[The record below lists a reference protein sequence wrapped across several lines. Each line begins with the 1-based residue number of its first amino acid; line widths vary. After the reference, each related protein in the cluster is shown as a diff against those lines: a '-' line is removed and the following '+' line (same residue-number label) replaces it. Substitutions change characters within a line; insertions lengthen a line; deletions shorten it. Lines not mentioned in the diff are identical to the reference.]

1 MARREG
7 MTLAS
12 PLIQC
17 ATIDER
23 ARRGID
29 PSTGRVEG
37 WTRPSPAAGAGAAG
51 TREKGRLHVLGAW
64 GQAFSLR
71 ARRRIFDH
79 DLRSF
84 SRLLLADYLYRA
96 TPQIYELRLPFASA
110 EVLAA
115 SPRTRSCALCLWAAA
130 LAHTRSSR
138 PALSH
143 DAPWSR
149 PRGAG
154 ATQTMNKQY
163 TSTRH
168 RTTKPQRSKQ
178 RSQNSHR
185 RVCGQ
190 RPSLNQGPWGR
201 GQQQAAASNLPLPRR
216 VYSAPI
222 GRGGWNALSIV
233 RACTRARCCSR
244 FHRFLTA

>member
-1 MARREG
+1 M
-7 MTLAS
+7 
-12 PLIQC
+12 
-17 ATIDER
+17 
-23 ARRGID
+23 
-29 PSTGRVEG
+29 
-37 WTRPSPAAGAGAAG
+37 
-51 TREKGRLHVLGAW
+51 
-64 GQAFSLR
+64 R

-79 DLRSF
+79 FISVVFLAFSSRITFTEPHRRSTNYVCPPSLPPRSLRR
-84 SRLLLADYLYRA
+84 RLAR
-96 TPQIYELRLPFASA
+96 RLIMPS
-110 EVLAA
+110 
-115 SPRTRSCALCLWAAA
+115 CLWAAA